1 MLANRRHLAVTVLLA
16 LVVGLLL
23 QMPFGLSAIRVG
35 PLSVLWWYAAVIAP
49 AIAAAVTVSV
59 LRVGGRKSE

>member
-1 MLANRRHLAVTVLLA
+1 VLANRRHLAVTVLLA

-23 QMPFGLSAIRVG
+23 QMPFGWSAIRVG